1 MGCHFLLQGI
11 FPTPGIELGSPAVQ
25 TDSLL
30 SEPLG
35 SPSLEP
41 LREPYLRPSPLN
53 LVFMGELL
61 EGVEG
66 SHFNAQRVQQTRALA
81 SCPLLGH
88 EDAAHSAGSPLA
100 CDLQV

>member
-11 FPTPGIELGSPAVQ
+11 FPTLGIELGSPAVQ

-41 LREPYLRPSPLN
+41 LRETYLRPSPLN

-100 CDLQV
+100 CDLRV